1 MALENALAELYRDRA
16 QAERVVNDA
25 GMDASAVAWEPQMIV
40 TWHNILAEAR
50 HQRHEYDLLGVA
62 LGEYPRYQPL
72 IDAVRSEM
80 PQMIIPVSD
89 DLHERVQYVE
99 KKVGQHETSIQW
111 IMRRVNPSAQRRASL
126 VIAAVLVLVIW
137 SVWMISQL
145 REWLLF
151 NPAAAVIISLAFL
164 IAIIAVLWL
173 PGGDTG

>member
-80 PQMIIPVSD
+80 PQMIIPVSE

-111 IMRRVNPSAQRRASL
+111 IMRRINPSPQRRASL
-126 VIAAVLVLVIW
+126 VIAAVLFLVIW